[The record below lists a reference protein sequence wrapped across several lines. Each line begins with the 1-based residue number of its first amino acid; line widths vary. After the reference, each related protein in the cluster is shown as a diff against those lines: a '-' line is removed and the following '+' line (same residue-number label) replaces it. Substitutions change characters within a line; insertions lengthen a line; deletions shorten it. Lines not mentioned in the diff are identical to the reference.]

1 MRNYTFSQKKV
12 NTKNK
17 KEKKNAT
24 NKCFFKIW
32 QKVNVHNSLPC
43 LRDGRGAGW
52 GRRMGSSSPPCM
64 VLSYPILAPPC
75 MMRKTFS
82 PHSRLTP

>member
-24 NKCFFKIW
+24 NKCFF
-32 QKVNVHNSLPC
+32 Q
-43 LRDGRGAGW
+43 D
-52 GRRMGSSSPPCM
+52 
-64 VLSYPILAPPC
+64 LAESQCP
-75 MMRKTFS
+75 
-82 PHSRLTP
+82 